1 MSMVSS
7 QLHLQ
12 HRTNTKALY
21 VVASGLF
28 DSIGLYDSPTKS
40 QWKEALLWL
49 RLFQME
55 HLKHVGFRQLSYG
68 QQRMLLIARALI
80 KRPRLLLL
88 DEPCQGLDLLSRA
101 IVLKAMELIADHNLC
116 TMVYVTHHK
125 DDLVPGFTHVL
136 DFVRD
141 DSSIQSYSCQL
152 TRLS

>member
-1 MSMVSS
+1 MVSS

-12 HRTNTKALY
+12 HRTNTKALH

-28 DSIGLYDSPTKS
+28 DSIGLFDTPTKKE
-40 QWKEALLWL
+40 WKEALLWL
-49 RLFQME
+49 QLFQMD
-55 HLKHVGFRQLSYG
+55 HLKNVGFRQLSYG

-80 KRPRLLLL
+80 KRPKLLLL

-101 IVLKAMELIADHNLC
+101 TVLKAMELIASYKLC

-125 DDLVPGFTHVL
+125 EDTVPGFTHVL

-141 DSSIQSYSCQL
+141 DCLSDTFSCKAS
-152 TRLS
+152 RLS